1 MTAAEVRAEMEER
14 GVYLTLQGGQL
25 CCRGGRKRVSPA
37 LLAALGAVRAELLAI
52 LRDEQQREEEREHE
66 HKYEH
71 EQEREQEDERE
82 QEQEQ
87 ECECG
92 HEREDE
98 CEREAL
104 MAEIADLPAADQLVI
119 LGYLCC
125 RHCLRWLLAKECEPD
140 AEAQPRC
147 IDRADCRQARMRVN
161 RGVE

>member
-1 MTAAEVRAEMEER
+1 MTAAEVRAEMEQR
-14 GVYLTLQGGQL
+14 GVRLTLQGDQL

-52 LRDEQQREEEREHE
+52 LRNEQEREREHE
-66 HKYEH
+66 HGH
-71 EQEREQEDERE
+71 EREGER
-82 QEQEQ
+82 EQEQ

-125 RHCLRWLLAKECEPD
+125 RHCRRWLLAKECEPD

>member
-1 MTAAEVRAEMEER
+1 MTAAEVRAEMEQR
-14 GVYLTLQGGQL
+14 GVRLTLQGDQL

-52 LRDEQQREEEREHE
+52 LRN
-66 HKYEH
+66 
-71 EQEREQEDERE
+71 EQERERE
-82 QEQEQ
+82 NEH
-87 ECECG
+87 G

-125 RHCLRWLLAKECEPD
+125 RHCRRWLLAKVCEPD
-140 AEAQPRC
+140 AEARPV
-147 IDRADCRQARMRVN
+147 CRDSAASSASSRSCSTSRSASV
-161 RGVE
+161 RGSGTLSSSQRSSSSCQR

>member
-1 MTAAEVRAEMEER
+1 MTAAEVRAEMEQR
-14 GVYLTLQGGQL
+14 GVRLILQGDQL

-52 LRDEQQREEEREHE
+52 LRNEQQREEEREHE

-71 EQEREQEDERE
+71 EQEREQEDER
-82 QEQEQ
+82 
-87 ECECG
+87 
-92 HEREDE
+92 
-98 CEREAL
+98 EREAL

-125 RHCLRWLLAKECEPD
+125 RHCRRWLLAKECEPD
-140 AEAQPRC
+140 AEARPVCR
-147 IDRADCRQARMRVN
+147 DRADCRQARLRVN